1 MQLMK
6 FSQAFLKSIRDVKI
20 ILFIF
25 SKGSKSNGA
34 LRATFF
40 LVGNGD
46 LLFVKYD
53 WEISGRVVRILD
65 GDFKELEYFEL
76 KL

>member
-1 MQLMK
+1 
-6 FSQAFLKSIRDVKI
+6 
-20 ILFIF
+20 
-25 SKGSKSNGA
+25 
-34 LRATFF
+34 
-40 LVGNGD
+40 VGNGD